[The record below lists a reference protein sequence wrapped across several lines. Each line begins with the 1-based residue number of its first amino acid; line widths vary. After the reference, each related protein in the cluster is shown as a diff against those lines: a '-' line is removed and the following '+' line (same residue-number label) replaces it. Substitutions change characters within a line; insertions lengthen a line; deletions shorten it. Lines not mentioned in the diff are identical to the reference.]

1 MRPELVGAV
10 VDALLPGDGGSPA
23 LPSATAAG
31 VTARVEAGREAHR
44 PVIEEIARAAGGED
58 AFLAAGAARRA
69 DALRQV
75 EAAMPDVFAALLL
88 AVVEEYYDAD
98 AVLLAMGWPVE
109 PPQPNGHP
117 LPAFDEALVEKVR
130 KRAPMWRDPRES

>member
-1 MRPELVGAV
+1 M
-10 VDALLPGDGGSPA
+10 
-23 LPSATAAG
+23 
-31 VTARVEAGREAHR
+31 
-44 PVIEEIARAAGGED
+44 IEEIARAAGGED